1 MDPSRTH
8 PAGPLG
14 AVQSQTRPPPPC
26 PVSKAACDHGVPRVQ
41 GCNVVLISGTTPSVQ
56 EGPAR
61 GRAPPS
67 RRILWP
73 QSGDGNS
80 LLRAKGS
87 RSVDLRP
94 AAALARRDPPGCQ
107 GGRALR
113 RGGARRVPVG
123 GAAAPQA
130 PPLRSPPIQPRTRPP
145 QPALARLREVSSTR
159 PFPTPRPFRFLPPP
173 GPAPFA
179 SCPAPLGPQARRGP
193 AMPAKRKPVLPA
205 LTITPS
211 PAEGP
216 GPGGSAE

>member
-1 MDPSRTH
+1 M
-8 PAGPLG
+8 
-14 AVQSQTRPPPPC
+14 
-26 PVSKAACDHGVPRVQ
+26 SKAACDHGVPRVQ

-94 AAALARRDPPGCQ
+94 TAALARRDPPGCQ

-130 PPLRSPPIQPRTRPP
+130 PPLRSPLSSLEPVLRSPLSRDSARCPPRGR
-145 QPALARLREVSSTR
+145 S
-159 PFPTPRPFRFLPPP
+159 PRPAPFGSSPLPAPPPSPHAPPRSARRRGAARPCRPRGSRCCRPSPSLPAPPRDP
-173 GPAPFA
+173 GPAV
-179 SCPAPLGPQARRGP
+179 PQ
-193 AMPAKRKPVLPA
+193 
-205 LTITPS
+205 S
-211 PAEGP
+211 E
-216 GPGGSAE
+216 